1 MAREIDNKQKIFL
14 HRGLA
19 GTYNKNGVATE
30 LSAVGELQMRQDS
43 QKTLLEAQGERSAEY
58 GLYLIQIS
66 AHPSSCPLC
75 TPWQAI
81 VLIDDVYKGGKRDG
95 EHELLSTAISAGL
108 FHWNCRHSYIVFIP
122 GYSRENIFDYD
133 RASKELTAERYAIE
147 QEQRRNERSIRE
159 WKRIEQGSMNETD
172 RLLARQRIAEWQA
185 KQRAL
190 EKYAEEKRI
199 PFYRQ
204 YQREAIGGETKPTMS
219 PYNPQA
225 GAPLHYTPN
234 VLTRVSDNGTM
245 PVTGIDKLDDAPVL
259 PVENRTIDKCV
270 KATNPNFATGK
281 TEYTQNCQRC
291 VAAYEARRRGFDV
304 QASGALGD
312 DPLISAGGTSGWANV
327 YKDGITSFEIPQGK
341 TCEQIQQSI
350 SNRMADYGDGARSIV
365 FVEWKADP
373 LGHVFIA
380 EQTNGETHF
389 VDPQSGD
396 NDCSRYFIEQWIKPQ
411 STRLLRIDDKSF
423 TNLITKCVK

>member
-19 GTYNKNGVATE
+19 GTYNKNGIATE

-75 TPWQAI
+75 TPWQAK

-172 RLLARQRIAEWQA
+172 RLLARHRITEWQA

-204 YQREAIGGETKPTMS
+204 YQREAIG
-219 PYNPQA
+219 
-225 GAPLHYTPN
+225 
-234 VLTRVSDNGTM
+234 
-245 PVTGIDKLDDAPVL
+245 
-259 PVENRTIDKCV
+259 
-270 KATNPNFATGK
+270 
-281 TEYTQNCQRC
+281 
-291 VAAYEARRRGFDV
+291 
-304 QASGALGD
+304 
-312 DPLISAGGTSGWANV
+312 
-327 YKDGITSFEIPQGK
+327 
-341 TCEQIQQSI
+341 
-350 SNRMADYGDGARSIV
+350 
-365 FVEWKADP
+365 
-373 LGHVFIA
+373 
-380 EQTNGETHF
+380 
-389 VDPQSGD
+389 
-396 NDCSRYFIEQWIKPQ
+396 
-411 STRLLRIDDKSF
+411 
-423 TNLITKCVK
+423 

>member
-1 MAREIDNKQKIFL
+1 METTPRENYDNPAISTGLTIGSIFADFESQTIANRKKVFSNAMIAADFRLSVYDQMNAFANANTEAARKAFEEASKYAVKEIERAYNEGFRRIDENIGGYEKQGYKAKIETQDKTKRLLTTNLAVTLGSLAGALTVGRNNANQQLLQITSIVNPQADDMAREIDNKQKIFL
-14 HRGLA
+14 QKGLA
-19 GTYNKNGVATE
+19 GTYNKNGIATE

-75 TPWQAI
+75 MPWQAK

-225 GAPLHYTPN
+225 KLPAYNTQIEVPKKSVSMKDLSA
-234 VLTRVSDNGTM
+234 LTAKNG
-245 PVTGIDKLDDAPVL
+245 
-259 PVENRTIDKCV
+259 VE
-270 KATNPNFATGK
+270 
-281 TEYTQNCQRC
+281 Y
-291 VAAYEARRRGFDV
+291 
-304 QASGALGD
+304 SL
-312 DPLISAGGTSGWANV
+312 
-327 YKDGITSFEIPQGK
+327 
-341 TCEQIQQSI
+341 
-350 SNRMADYGDGARSIV
+350 
-365 FVEWKADP
+365 
-373 LGHVFIA
+373 
-380 EQTNGETHF
+380 
-389 VDPQSGD
+389 
-396 NDCSRYFIEQWIKPQ
+396 
-411 STRLLRIDDKSF
+411 F
-423 TNLITKCVK
+423 TKGQE

>member
-19 GTYNKNGVATE
+19 GTYNKNGIATE

-75 TPWQAI
+75 TPWQAK

-225 GAPLHYTPN
+225 T
-234 VLTRVSDNGTM
+234 
-245 PVTGIDKLDDAPVL
+245 APVETDVIREPRNTSVGRPSAISL
-259 PVENRTIDKCV
+259 MGANLSKKQTALNEQLTSYNARIEVPKKSVGMKDLSALTAKNRVEYSLFTKDNIRLIIRGDETHVQITPDIARAMAKDGWKWSGHTHKGTEQID
-270 KATNPNFATGK
+270 T
-281 TEYTQNCQRC
+281 
-291 VAAYEARRRGFDV
+291 
-304 QASGALGD
+304 QASDGDLLILKAFGQKRSLIYNALG
-312 DPLISAGGTSGWANV
+312 LWGT
-327 YKDGITSFEIPQGK
+327 FE
-341 TCEQIQQSI
+341 
-350 SNRMADYGDGARSIV
+350 
-365 FVEWKADP
+365 VE
-373 LGHVFIA
+373 
-380 EQTNGETHF
+380 E
-389 VDPQSGD
+389 
-396 NDCSRYFIEQWIKPQ
+396 
-411 STRLLRIDDKSF
+411 
-423 TNLITKCVK
+423 